1 MTKKGIH
8 VHFSISVEQ
17 NTEVLIIVCYIH
29 DILFFDRVET
39 GVLGN
44 VLKDGMFF
52 WHFYEM
58 SSVVVKC
65 YPLLEGFEDL
75 SQNEDL
81 NVIIY
86 CSAVESKS
94 GESSDEDEDNME
106 AG

>member
-1 MTKKGIH
+1 
-8 VHFSISVEQ
+8 
-17 NTEVLIIVCYIH
+17 
-29 DILFFDRVET
+29 
-39 GVLGN
+39 
-44 VLKDGMFF
+44 
-52 WHFYEM
+52 M

-106 AG
+106 AGADTGEENGKEGKGQDNKEKSKDKSDEGTICDFLFIVYFQEKQS

>member
-1 MTKKGIH
+1 
-8 VHFSISVEQ
+8 
-17 NTEVLIIVCYIH
+17 
-29 DILFFDRVET
+29 
-39 GVLGN
+39 
-44 VLKDGMFF
+44 
-52 WHFYEM
+52 M
-58 SSVVVKC
+58 SSLVVKLCWLLWC
-65 YPLLEGFEDL
+65 YPMLEDFEDL